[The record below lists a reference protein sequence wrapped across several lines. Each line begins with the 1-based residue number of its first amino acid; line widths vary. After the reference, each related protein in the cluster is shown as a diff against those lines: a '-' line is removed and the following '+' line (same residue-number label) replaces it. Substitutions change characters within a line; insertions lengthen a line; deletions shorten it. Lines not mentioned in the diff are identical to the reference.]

1 MEVLQGRSDKTSGR
15 MGRKYDEENRE
26 YNERESREEEETR
39 LRNETK
45 GSSQSLTSL
54 ININARG
61 LVLIKDKS
69 KIKQLEYLA
78 KEQNCSI
85 IIVTE
90 TWLDPSVECG
100 EINIPGYSLYRGD
113 RVGRKRGGVC
123 IYVRADIPVAP
134 AIQHSNGVVS
144 LKQEAGQLF
153 QTFTTDAT
161 AFAKQRKGSS
171 VKYD

>member
-1 MEVLQGRSDKTSGR
+1 
-15 MGRKYDEENRE
+15 MGRKYYEENRE
-26 YNERESREEEETR
+26 YNERESREKEETR

-45 GSSQSLTSL
+45 GSSQSLSSL

-134 AIQHSNGVVS
+134 VIQHSNGVV
-144 LKQEAGQLF
+144 
-153 QTFTTDAT
+153 
-161 AFAKQRKGSS
+161 
-171 VKYD
+171 